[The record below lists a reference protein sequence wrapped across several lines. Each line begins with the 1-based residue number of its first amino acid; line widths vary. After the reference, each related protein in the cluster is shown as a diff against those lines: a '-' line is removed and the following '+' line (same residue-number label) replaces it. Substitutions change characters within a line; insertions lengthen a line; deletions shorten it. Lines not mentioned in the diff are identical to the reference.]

1 MIGPIEPWGFLVL
14 CGCALGVYLFIRRCA
29 LHGLDG
35 MLFSR
40 VGTWILIWSF
50 ACARASHVFLYRW
63 EAYRDQPLDMFK
75 IWEGGFSSYGGFF
88 GAAIVAIYYARQHRI
103 NFWPLADA
111 GIYAFM
117 WGWTIGRTGCFLIHD
132 HPGRISNFVLAT
144 EMRLQAIGDTHPV
157 IHARHDLGLYDGLLS
172 LAISLFYFWGDRKTR
187 FAGFYFCWGVIFYS
201 VPRFFLDFLRA
212 TDLSWSDSRYAGLT
226 PAQYGS
232 VLLLGIGVWS
242 LSVCMKNDRP

>member
-1 MIGPIEPWGFLVL
+1 MIGPIEPWVFLVL

-63 EAYRDQPLDMFK
+63 EAYRDHPLDMFK
-75 IWEGGFSSYGGFF
+75 IWEGGFLSYGGFF
-88 GAAIVAIYYARQHRI
+88 GAAIVVIYYARQHWI

-117 WGWTIGRTGCFLIHD
+117 CGWTIGLSDYRTIGRTECFL
-132 HPGRISNFVLAT
+132 V
-144 EMRLQAIGDTHPV
+144 
-157 IHARHDLGLYDGLLS
+157 HDLGLYDGLLS
-172 LAISLFYFWGDRKTR
+172 M
-187 FAGFYFCWGVIFYS
+187 
-201 VPRFFLDFLRA
+201 
-212 TDLSWSDSRYAGLT
+212 DLSPFLESECARF
-226 PAQYGS
+226 
-232 VLLLGIGVWS
+232 
-242 LSVCMKNDRP
+242 LSA